1 MVTKVNTATLV
12 TMVANATTS
21 LVTMVR
27 KVTSHKAKHNF
38 GHHGNKG
45 EHSNFGYHGGKGN
58 N

>member
-1 MVTKVNTATLV
+1 MVTKLNTATLV
-12 TMVANATTS
+12 TMVANATS

-45 EHSNFGYHGGKGN
+45 EHSNFGNHGRKCN